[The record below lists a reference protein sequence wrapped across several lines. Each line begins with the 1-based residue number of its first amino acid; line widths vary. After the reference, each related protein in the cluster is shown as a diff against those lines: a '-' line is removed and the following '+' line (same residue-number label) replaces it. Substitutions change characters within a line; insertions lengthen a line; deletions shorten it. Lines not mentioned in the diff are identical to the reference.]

1 MDKEDIKW
9 LIGLVMNIIL
19 AIWLSD
25 KKPHKA
31 KEPKK
36 RKRRKRK

>member
-9 LIGLVMNIIL
+9 LIGLLIEIFL
-19 AIWLSD
+19 AIYLSS
-25 KKPHKA
+25 KKPHKV

>member
-1 MDKEDIKW
+1 MDKEDVEW
-9 LIGLVMNIIL
+9 LIGLLVDIL
-19 AIWLSD
+19 LVLWQS
-25 KKPHKA
+25 KK